1 MTRLDMYFIAFPPR
15 KVLRHGLQIYL
26 GRCVAFAHGP
36 RQIHDLCPRLPQ
48 RCFSRGMGLGRIDQ
62 DLARRIYIGCRSKP
76 EDLEHYIQNE
86 KPLSRLL
93 PAVLGAFSAKCALC
107 TCDANRRSEIRQAF
121 KAAEGTMFPMPELE
135 GWFKTIEDNVRSC
148 PTRHSRFEIWP
159 LLRMLRVKVEEPKV
173 AKIETQYY
181 D

>member
-1 MTRLDMYFIAFPPR
+1 MSLTPKELIQNYDAD
-15 KVLRHGLQIYL
+15 
-26 GRCVAFAHGP
+26 VA
-36 RQIHDLCPRLPQ
+36 RWLSKIHANHEVCHTLLN
-48 RCFSRGMGLGRIDQ
+48 LDQ

-76 EDLEHYIQNE
+76 EDLEYYIQNE

-107 TCDANRRSEIRQAF
+107 TCDANRRSEIRKAF
-121 KAAEGTMFPMPELE
+121 KADEGTMFPMPELE